1 MIVMDA
7 DQHIISCS
15 HSQSLPNDKAKDT
28 LGQLGAYP
36 LPLAEDASIKKTI
49 TTPQASH
56 FLQCANFRLIDPC
69 KQGTGTHA

>member
-36 LPLAEDASIKKTI
+36 VPLAEDASIKKTVAKKGAGL
-49 TTPQASH
+49 TSGQP
-56 FLQCANFRLIDPC
+56 
-69 KQGTGTHA
+69 